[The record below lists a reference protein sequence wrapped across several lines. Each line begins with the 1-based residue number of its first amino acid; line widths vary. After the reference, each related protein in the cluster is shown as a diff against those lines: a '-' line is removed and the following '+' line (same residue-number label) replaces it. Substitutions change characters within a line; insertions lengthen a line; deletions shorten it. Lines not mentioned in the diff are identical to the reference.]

1 MKVAVPSWLA
11 VLMTTIFVVGLV
23 AVVVLLI
30 RSRP

>member
-1 MKVAVPSWLA
+1 VKVAVPSWLA